1 MRLTFSARRRRV
13 WLTEAAKIVPLTLL
27 LLVTWVPLLLTVSL
41 SLRTQVSISL
51 DYFAL
56 PWPPTFTNY
65 AAAWEKVGRNVLN
78 SMAVSST
85 TALLTLAVASIAAY
99 AFARLRFRGK
109 GILFSSII
117 TLLLVP
123 YVLTVIPR
131 FVIVRDLGLLGSVW
145 VLVLPYVAL
154 TLPLAVFLLQDF
166 FRQLPETLVEAAR
179 IDGAGELRIYVSV
192 VLPLSLPIT
201 MTVAILNVLDTWNHY
216 IWPLIVLRGNEG
228 LRPVTV
234 AIAYLAGESVLGFD
248 YGLLMASY
256 VLSMIPVLVLFIVA
270 MRSFIHGVTGGALVE

>member
-1 MRLTFSARRRRV
+1 VKPAFSARRRRG
-13 WLTEAAKIVPLTLL
+13 WITEAAKIVPLTLL
-27 LLVTWVPLLLTVSL
+27 LIVTWIPLLLTISL

-56 PWPPTFTNY
+56 PWPPTFANY

-78 SMAVSST
+78 SMAVSSV
-85 TALLTLAVASIAAY
+85 TAVLTLAVASIAAY

-109 GILFSSII
+109 GLLFSSII

-131 FVIVRDLGLLGSVW
+131 FVIVRDLGLLGSAW